1 MGSILSCGSFTL
13 AGRSTLALTRYSFE
27 AHLPASSP
35 AGPVSLG
42 PATDPVAYDP
52 VATEPVATDPVTTDP
67 MAAHINNI

>member
-42 PATDPVAYDP
+42 PATDPYDP
-52 VATEPVATDPVTTDP
+52 VAAEPVATDPVTIDP